1 MVHHLRVFAIGGLIS
16 YRALFN
22 WAKPAIYIPTML
34 GSTLFQILFFAYVGR
49 NAQLRDDAYFVVGN
63 AVQIS
68 AMAGIYGMAM
78 AIGGERFQ
86 GTLSPLLVTPANRL
100 PLFLGRMVPQ
110 IANGLIVSA
119 FGFVMSRLLLDFH
132 PPLSSVP
139 ALALVVLVSATSCTC
154 FGACFGAIG
163 LRVRDVF
170 VGANVVYFLMLLLC
184 GVNVPLETLPGWLQ
198 AIGRGLPLTH
208 GIEAARAVAEGA
220 SLSAVSGP
228 LGTEALIGAV
238 YAAAGFG
245 LFRLFEIEG
254 RRRATLEI
262 L

>member
-1 MVHHLRVFAIGGLIS
+1 MTSLRVFLIGGLIS

-49 NAQLRDDAYFVVGN
+49 NAQLRNDAYFVVGN

-78 AIGGERFQ
+78 TIGGERWQ
-86 GTLSPLLVTPANRL
+86 GTLSPLLVSPAGRL

-110 IANGLIVSA
+110 IANGLVVSA
-119 FGFVMSRLLLDFH
+119 FGFVMSALLLDFD
-132 PPLSSVP
+132 PPLSAVP
-139 ALALVVLVSATSCTC
+139 ALALVVLVSATACTC

-163 LRVRDVF
+163 LRTRDVF
-170 VGANVVYFLMLLLC
+170 VGANVIYFLMLLLC
-184 GVNVPLETLPGWLQ
+184 GVNVPLDTLPGWME

-208 GIEAARAVAEGA
+208 GIEAGREIAAGA
-220 SLSAVSGP
+220 SLADVWTP
-228 LGTEALIGAV
+228 LATEAAIGAL
-238 YAAAGFG
+238 YALVGFG
-245 LFRLFEIEG
+245 LFRFFEIEG

>member
-1 MVHHLRVFAIGGLIS
+1 L
-16 YRALFN
+16 
-22 WAKPAIYIPTML
+22 K
-34 GSTLFQILFFAYVGR
+34 
-49 NAQLRDDAYFVVGN
+49 DDAYFVVGN

-78 AIGGERFQ
+78 AIGGERWQ
-86 GTLSPLLVTPANRL
+86 GTLSPLLVSPAKRL

-139 ALALVVLVSATSCTC
+139 ALALIVLVSATSCTC
-154 FGACFGAIG
+154 FGACYGAIG
-163 LRVRDVF
+163 LRARDVF
-170 VGANVVYFLMLLLC
+170 VGANIIYFLMLLFC
-184 GVNVPLETLPGWLQ
+184 GVNVPLDTLPGWME
-198 AIGRGLPLTH
+198 AVGRALPLTH
-208 GIEAARAVAEGA
+208 GIMAARDVAGGA
-220 SLSAVSGP
+220 PLADVWSLVA
-228 LGTEALIGAV
+228 TEALIGA
-238 YAAAGFG
+238 AWATAGFV
-245 LFRLFEIEG
+245 LFRYFEAEG